1 MKIAICDDD
10 DVDLKLI
17 QSYCSRYDSDI
28 PVAAFTNGEA
38 LRKAYDTDFYDL
50 VFLDIEME
58 PLDGLELGAQLVR
71 LSPKPII
78 VFTTQSLNYAVRGYG
93 IAMRYLPKPITYDTF
108 YSVMSLAVEQILPQK
123 ISVFSNGVQTF
134 ISINEI
140 LYFEIL
146 QHQLFIHLN
155 GGANICMRG
164 TLSEAI
170 SWVPHNV
177 FVQPHK
183 SYYINMEYIDRFDQ
197 QTITMINGDIIP
209 VGRSRKGLFQHK
221 LSEYM
226 KGKHM
231 YEHMD

>member
-10 DVDLKLI
+10 ADDLKLI

-28 PVAAFTNGEA
+28 TVATFTSGEA

-58 PLDGLELGAQLVR
+58 PLNGLELGAQLVR

-78 VFTTQSLNYAVRGYG
+78 VFTTQSLSYAVRGYG

-108 YSVMSLAVEQILPQK
+108 YAVISLAVEQILPQK

-146 QHQLFIHLN
+146 RHQLFIHLN
-155 GGANICMRG
+155 SGETICIRV

-170 SWVPHNV
+170 NWVPHKV
-177 FVQPHK
+177 FAQPHK
-183 SYYINMEYIDRFDQ
+183 SYYINMEYIDRLDQ
-197 QTITMINGDIIP
+197 QNITMINGDVIP
-209 VGRSRKGLFQHK
+209 IGRSRKGLFQHK

-226 KGKHM
+226 KEKHM
-231 YEHMD
+231 YEHLD